1 MHKEGSQPYRL
12 PRICPSC
19 GSPVAFEE
27 GEAALRCT
35 NTDCPAQLM
44 RHMIHFVSRDAMDIE
59 GLGEKVLHK
68 LVEKELI
75 RSPLD
80 LYRLTRDDIKTLEN
94 KKDKSADNLINA
106 IENSKQNDLYRII
119 YALGIRHIGQKAAKL
134 LSDRFMTLDAIAGAS
149 EADISAIDGFGDIM
163 ARSTASYFALE
174 ESKKIVEEIHSLGIN
189 TKNLTEKAEIT
200 EDNPFFGK
208 TFVITGTLPNYK
220 RTEAA
225 AIIETLGGKVASSV
239 SKKTDYV
246 LAGEEAGSKLTKAQT
261 LGITIIDEAEFEK
274 MRAQAK

>member
-1 MHKEGSQPYRL
+1 MEEMSQIIP
-12 PRICPSC
+12 
-19 GSPVAFEE
+19 
-27 GEAALRCT
+27 
-35 NTDCPAQLM
+35 
-44 RHMIHFVSRDAMDIE
+44 
-59 GLGEKVLHK
+59 
-68 LVEKELI
+68 
-75 RSPLD
+75 
-80 LYRLTRDDIKTLEN
+80 
-94 KKDKSADNLINA
+94 